1 MTTTS
6 FDLSICKFLNL
17 IGDLVVTCGY
27 LTVLALLFFQIE
39 IFPVI
44 FNIFLNIFFLYIC
57 ARTSMMPP
65 WVLASQLV
73 YDKVVKFNQEKS
85 MHPWNVG
92 VVLQYSRKWWTI
104 KVFQEWKQFTLLRW
118 MKTKYFCERFQ
129 QPLTA
134 HFGLNALLWCTS
146 SDFFLNTEVD
156 PSPFFSHW
164 RVQGVFDAW
173 MILNFCWNK
182 LWKSFHHLLLFIIY
196 KDGLKIKWNVSCSC
210 LPCPQQLKLVCKCDK
225 TCLIQQTS
233 FHWWTISW

>member
-1 MTTTS
+1 
-6 FDLSICKFLNL
+6 
-17 IGDLVVTCGY
+17 
-27 LTVLALLFFQIE
+27 
-39 IFPVI
+39 
-44 FNIFLNIFFLYIC
+44 
-57 ARTSMMPP
+57 
-65 WVLASQLV
+65 
-73 YDKVVKFNQEKS
+73 

-146 SDFFLNTEVD
+146 SDFFFNTEVD

-164 RVQGVFDAW
+164 RVQGIFDERNLAST
-173 MILNFCWNK
+173 ILNFCWNK

-196 KDGLKIKWNVSCSC
+196 KILGIWESCDNLLHKILKMVSKFCGMF
-210 LPCPQQLKLVCKCDK
+210 LV
-225 TCLIQQTS
+225 
-233 FHWWTISW
+233 HVYHVYNN